1 MAKPTRSHLTHI
13 LVSLGAPDTL
23 LPFFS
28 NNSSDKNPSK
38 KGHQK
43 NPLKKR
49 LPSNK
54 SLGKKVIS
62 EAKTIDR
69 SQIAIAIFVQ
79 QSNGVCQTVYYM
91 SNIAD
96 NRRQVLIMVRFA
108 HPLLKSL
115 FLWRNIMRFHPYVLQ
130 LLNECQEFIRILS
143 VKLFKIQRGYQ
154 ERIEVHFVFLEKQ
167 SFRK

>member
-1 MAKPTRSHLTHI
+1 MEKPTRSHSTHI

-23 LPFFS
+23 LPFFG
-28 NNSSDKNPSK
+28 NNSSDKNPLK

-43 NPLKKR
+43 NPLNKR

-54 SLGKKVIS
+54 SLRKKVIS
-62 EAKTIDR
+62 EAKKYR
-69 SQIAIAIFVQ
+69 SISNSNSYFCSIAKWCV
-79 QSNGVCQTVYYM
+79 

-115 FLWRNIMRFHPYVLQ
+115 FLWRNIMRFHPYVL
-130 LLNECQEFIRILS
+130 
-143 VKLFKIQRGYQ
+143 
-154 ERIEVHFVFLEKQ
+154 
-167 SFRK
+167 